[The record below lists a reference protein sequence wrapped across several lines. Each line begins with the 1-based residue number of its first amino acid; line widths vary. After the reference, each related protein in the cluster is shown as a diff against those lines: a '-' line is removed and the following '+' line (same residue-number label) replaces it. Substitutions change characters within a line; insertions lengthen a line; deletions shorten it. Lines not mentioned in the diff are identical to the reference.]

1 MWTIAQGMV
10 FWSYKSARRTKT
22 ILSILIFLKT
32 KQLTLELT
40 MKASII
46 LGFVLVAAILPVNVK
61 SEVFTALI
69 HMEGLLHLERQLL
82 GVLNEYITAEKSRFV
97 A

>member
-1 MWTIAQGMV
+1 MKG
-10 FWSYKSARRTKT
+10 
-22 ILSILIFLKT
+22 SIVLV
-32 KQLTLELT
+32 
-40 MKASII
+40 
-46 LGFVLVAAILPVNVK
+46 FVLVAVVLPVSVK

-97 A
+97 V